1 MNLNNFGNRLKINR
15 NKQSQEKDVFVEFV
29 NTLDE
34 CWAKTNFLHEHL
46 KIDFYNY
53 EEAYYNIIED
63 LIYLKY
69 GDEVGALILWYVYD
83 RFDSD
88 GELQK
93 LEVTIPGKAKKIF
106 TLKTALDLWNLIEKI
121 NKANQNNNL

>member
-1 MNLNNFGNRLKINR
+1 MNLNNFGDRLKISR

-29 NTLDE
+29 SMLDV
-34 CWAKTNFLHEHL
+34 CWAKTNFLHDHL

-53 EEAYYNIIED
+53 EESYYSIIED

-83 RFDSD
+83 RFDSE
-88 GELQK
+88 GNLQK
-93 LEVTIPGKAKKIF
+93 LEVTIPGKTKKVY
-106 TLKTALDLWNLIEKI
+106 TLKTALDLWDLIDKI

>member
-1 MNLNNFGNRLKINR
+1 MNLNNFGDRLKISR

-29 NTLDE
+29 NMLDE
-34 CWAKTNFLHEHL
+34 CWTRTNFLHEHL

-53 EEAYYNIIED
+53 EESYYSIIED

-69 GDEVGALILWYVYD
+69 GEEVGALVLWYVYD

-88 GELQK
+88 GDLQK
-93 LEVTIPGKAKKIF
+93 LEVTISGKTKKVY

>member
-15 NKQSQEKDVFVEFV
+15 NKQTQEKDVFIELV
-29 NTLDE
+29 NMLDE
-34 CWAKTNFLHEHL
+34 CWARTNFLHDHL

-53 EEAYYNIIED
+53 EESYYSIIEN

-69 GDEVGALILWYVYD
+69 GEEVGALVLWYVYD

-93 LEVTIPGKAKKIF
+93 LEVTIPGKTKKIF
-106 TLKTALDLWNLIEKI
+106 TLKSASDLWILIEKI

>member
-1 MNLNNFGNRLKINR
+1 MNLNDFGNRLRINR
-15 NKQSQEKDVFVEFV
+15 NKQSQEKDVFVNFIT
-29 NTLDE
+29 TLDD
-34 CWAKTNFLHEHL
+34 CWARTNFLHDGL

-53 EEAYYNIIED
+53 EESYYNIIED

-69 GDEVGALILWYVYD
+69 GDEIGALIMWYVYD

-88 GELQK
+88 GSLQK
-93 LEVTIPGKAKKIF
+93 LEVTIPGKAKKTY
-106 TLKTALDLWNLIEKI
+106 TLKSALDLWVLIEKI

>member
-1 MNLNNFGNRLKINR
+1 MNLNNFGDRLKISR
-15 NKQSQEKDVFVEFV
+15 NKQSQEKDVFIEFV
-29 NTLDE
+29 NMLDE
-34 CWAKTNFLHEHL
+34 CWTRTNFLHEHL

-53 EEAYYNIIED
+53 EESYYSIIED

-69 GDEVGALILWYVYD
+69 GEEVGALVLWYVYD

-88 GELQK
+88 GDLQK
-93 LEVTIPGKAKKIF
+93 LEVTISGKTKKVY

>member
-1 MNLNNFGNRLKINR
+1 MLDLLDQLRCLIQMLCVCIYAPTTRLKTMLFR
-15 NKQSQEKDVFVEFV
+15 LLLVHD
-29 NTLDE
+29 
-34 CWAKTNFLHEHL
+34 HL

-53 EEAYYNIIED
+53 EESYYNIIED

-93 LEVTIPGKAKKIF
+93 LEVTIPGKAKKTY

>member
-1 MNLNNFGNRLKINR
+1 MNLNNFGNRLKISR

-29 NTLDE
+29 NMLDE
-34 CWAKTNFLHEHL
+34 CWTRTNFLHEHL

-53 EEAYYNIIED
+53 EESYYNIIED

-69 GDEVGALILWYVYD
+69 GEEVGALVLWYVYD

-88 GELQK
+88 GDLQK
-93 LEVTIPGKAKKIF
+93 LEVTILGKTKKVY
-106 TLKTALDLWNLIEKI
+106 TLKTALDLWNLIDKI
-121 NKANQNNNL
+121 NKANKNSNL

>member
-1 MNLNNFGNRLKINR
+1 MNLNNFGDRLKISR

-29 NTLDE
+29 NMLDE
-34 CWAKTNFLHEHL
+34 CWTRTNFLHEHL

-53 EEAYYNIIED
+53 EESYYSIIED

-69 GDEVGALILWYVYD
+69 GEEVGALVLWYVYD

-88 GELQK
+88 GDLQK
-93 LEVTIPGKAKKIF
+93 LEVTIPGKTKKVY